1 MSKVR
6 LSLSLEAILIFAI
19 LLAACGV
26 EKKRYGLAKATSSID
41 AYEAF
46 LARYPSG
53 KYSDLAKKELRSLY
67 EEADWSICKYYDNI
81 SSYRDFLAKYPL
93 SKYASQANERIRELE
108 ELRAWNKVKDANTIY
123 AYENFINAYPKSS
136 YVLEAKNAIA
146 KLKEQK
152 DWEEA
157 ERMGTVDAYRRYLET
172 HPYGDH
178 YSLAT
183 ERMRELEVIEPEWQK
198 VLKINTLEAY
208 RRFVNQ
214 YPGSSYARLA
224 NQKIDEFD
232 DREWNNAIRRN
243 SIKAFQDYLSKFPL
257 GKYIERADKR
267 IIDLEVDAIFQ
278 GNHGQLPPM
287 SKTDSGNAHTTV
299 TKIEVHN
306 KTGYRLTVR
315 YSGVESRKI
324 VLIPGGR
331 TTVTLENGNYRVAAS
346 VDAATVR
353 DYAGKYSL
361 SGGEYS
367 SEFWIETRRF

>member
-1 MSKVR
+1 
-6 LSLSLEAILIFAI
+6 
-19 LLAACGV
+19 
-26 EKKRYGLAKATSSID
+26 
-41 AYEAF
+41 
-46 LARYPSG
+46 
-53 KYSDLAKKELRSLY
+53 
-67 EEADWSICKYYDNI
+67 YYDNI

-183 ERMRELEVIEPEWQK
+183 ERIRELEVIEPEWQK

-208 RRFVNQ
+208 RSFVNQ

-224 NQKIDEFD
+224 NHKIDEFD
-232 DREWNNAIRRN
+232 DRERNNGRR
-243 SIKAFQDYLSKFPL
+243 SDIIKRFQDYLSKFAL
-257 GKYIERADKR
+257 VKYIERADKR
-267 IIDLEVDAIFQ
+267 IIELEVDAIFQ
-278 GNHGQLPPM
+278 GNHMQFPPM
-287 SKTDSGNAHTTV
+287 SKTDSGNAHTTA
-299 TKIEVHN
+299 TKIEVQ
-306 KTGYRLTVR
+306 KKPGYRLT
-315 YSGVESRKI
+315 
-324 VLIPGGR
+324 
-331 TTVTLENGNYRVAAS
+331 
-346 VDAATVR
+346 
-353 DYAGKYSL
+353 
-361 SGGEYS
+361 
-367 SEFWIETRRF
+367 